1 MKITLKTLF
10 EAHPAFELLSQQ
22 FFAVNKILKVHDLVD
37 QVNAHYA
44 TIARKQEELLSFYG
58 KQGENGDYEME
69 EEKRQFY
76 EKELLEFLSA
86 EVELDWEPIST
97 EELGDIRLPLPAFAL
112 VEFLFLKK

>member
-10 EAHPAFELLSQQ
+10 DAHPAFELLSQQ

-37 QVNAHYA
+37 QINAHYA
-44 TIARKQEELLSFYG
+44 TIAQKQEELLAFYG
-58 KQGENGDYEME
+58 KQGESGEYEME

-76 EKELLEFLSA
+76 EKELLEFLST
-86 EVELDWEPIST
+86 EVELQWEPLAA
-97 EELGDIRLPLPAFAL
+97 EELGDIRLPLAAFAL